1 MIGDCPFLG
10 SRGVRTNDETDAMED
25 SVFVWRLSMMQPDF
39 FQRYGASIVAC
50 WESKDKGTEQA
61 KCVTLYLCKAA
72 HLGWIIPNQFGDA
85 RSKEMFFGWRGFRVV
100 KEHSD
105 AFKSGLT
112 WVFSLVDGK
121 QCDDSTIQSFFIKAN
136 MKPAG
141 TRWKQGFSGEV
152 PFVYVPR
159 ATQAVGSAL
168 GNIGFESPLH
178 AMMSGDDKGGDG
190 GVQRLVEQ
198 GAFEASGVPVAAAG
212 KQTVEGRVGGEAEQS
227 PCFWPEGVS
236 MVTSPSQRRQSAV
249 EIAVGQLEGGGRG
262 GDEALER
269 VLDGGHAG
277 KRPRLTTSSLAA
289 PVPPE
294 PCLGLRTGEIDSPG
308 LSLLEELRK
317 LRGEAV
323 AGRKRT
329 AANSDDF
336 RAEVMAA
343 SGGGG
348 RVLWEGD
355 EAAGGFPVPVEYG
368 GGEYGEEEP
377 HPFEAAWW
385 EAA

>member
-1 MIGDCPFLG
+1 
-10 SRGVRTNDETDAMED
+10 
-25 SVFVWRLSMMQPDF
+25 
-39 FQRYGASIVAC
+39 
-50 WESKDKGTEQA
+50 
-61 KCVTLYLCKAA
+61 
-72 HLGWIIPNQFGDA
+72 
-85 RSKEMFFGWRGFRVV
+85 MFFGWRGFRVV

-105 AFKSGLT
+105 AFKCGLT

-136 MKPAG
+136 MKPDG

-152 PFVYVPR
+152 PFVYVQR

-212 KQTVEGRVGGEAEQS
+212 KQTVDGRVGGEAEQS

-249 EIAVGQLEGGGRG
+249 EIAVGQLEEGGRG

-269 VLDGGHAG
+269 GLEGGHAG

-317 LRGEAV
+317 LRGEV
-323 AGRKRT
+323 GDGREAG
-329 AANSDDF
+329 AGGG
-336 RAEVMAA
+336 
-343 SGGGG
+343 SGVGWEGEAGGG
-348 RVLWEGD
+348 R
-355 EAAGGFPVPVEYG
+355 AGVIFPVPVEYC

-377 HPFEAAWW
+377 HPFEVAWG